1 MSAADKI
8 AEAPVFCE
16 DEAAKAETNCRCDIL
31 HPSDHQE
38 RHTSPAGHIAEARA
52 LIEPLTGHDDGP
64 WATAHRG
71 TRTDFRK
78 GRDYHRVTTLRDAVD
93 SDAEAV
99 AHVAWRPRRE
109 ANAALIAAAPALR
122 DTVAELADLADAQAQ
137 ENARQAQRIKAM
149 ESALGWI
156 ALMPH
161 SDECSSHID
170 DEDFPCDCHV
180 GPADAALGDA
190 P

>member
-8 AEAPVFCE
+8 AA
-16 DEAAKAETNCRCDIL
+16 
-31 HPSDHQE
+31 
-38 RHTSPAGHIAEARA
+38 ARA
-52 LIEPLTGHDDGP
+52 LIEPL
-64 WATAHRG
+64 
-71 TRTDFRK
+71 RTT
-78 GRDYHRVTTLRDAVD
+78 VL
-93 SDAEAV
+93 
-99 AHVAWRPRRE
+99 WQN
-109 ANAALIAAAPALR
+109 ANPNVMKAADLLAA
-122 DTVAELADLADAQAQ
+122 LADLADAQAQ